1 MRKIL
6 IGAVLTLCSY
16 GICLAQRQA
25 DIVVK
30 FDNDIQNILV
40 DEYSGNVLIKDS
52 KAISSYNPDKNALNW
67 TITEDE
73 LVKKTNKDKLQKA
86 DNALKTVER
95 GDFLSFLDKK
105 ANLIELIPGSPYL
118 TLTLNNSDI
127 IIDIITG
134 ELLYNSR
141 ELGYRLLSSEYM
153 PDEHALLLNVIDDK
167 NYSCVYYDLKNKQ
180 EKWISALSPTES
192 FFSSLKGLLS
202 VFGTSDQTR
211 DMVKTTDKDIFVTI
225 SGALF
230 RINKE
235 NGDIAWK
242 SEDKITE
249 FLVNNANTHLIGIRK
264 SGNILRSR
272 VSLNLMNISDGSKVW
287 KDDVTTK
294 YVSYIEDS
302 GDKVLV
308 AHESGFN
315 FYNYSDGKK
324 IWKKDA
330 KGNKIKQVIPIDGDY
345 LYIADKEMNLIDKD
359 GQNKW
364 KKFVEICDK
373 DEDLVY
379 HLNKI
384 DNNRVFYLSDSY
396 GNMVDYTTGKKV
408 WKKDVKFNRDRP
420 LLFKFDKAKNIY
432 IAYNDKK
439 IYRFDPN
446 GKDEKKNESFAR
458 LKDVKSDDT
467 MADIELFD
475 WGISL
480 VGEED
485 VIAVDFDGNVKY
497 HNTYKDPGAKKRNW
511 AMAGRI
517 AASVG
522 GEFAMQLGTAN
533 LMSSAFSGGNTTG
546 AAASIYGGAFASELA
561 NSGYAERMTQRVNAM
576 QANADYAFVLNK
588 GKDGTEIVKIR
599 KEDGEEVDKVSVE
612 GTAPIFKVDGYNY
625 NLYFVHKKELRVFSK
640 K

>member
-1 MRKIL
+1 MKKIL
-6 IGAVLTLCSY
+6 IGALLTLCSHSM
-16 GICLAQRQA
+16 IFAQRQA
-25 DIVVK
+25 DIVLK
-30 FDNDIQNILV
+30 FDNNIENILV
-40 DEYSGNVLIKDS
+40 DDYTGNVLIKDS
-52 KAISSYNPDKNALNW
+52 KAISSYNPDKNTLNW
-67 TITEDE
+67 TVTEEE
-73 LVKKTNKDKLQKA
+73 LAKQSNADKLKKA
-86 DNALKTVER
+86 DNILKTVES

-105 ANLIELIPGSPYL
+105 ASMVEFIPGSPYI

-127 IIDIITG
+127 ILDGITG

-153 PDEHALLLNVIDDK
+153 PNEHALLLTVINEK

-180 EKWISALSPTES
+180 EKWISTLSPTES
-192 FFSSLKGLLS
+192 FFSSLKGLLN

-211 DMVKTTDKDIFVTI
+211 DMVVTTDKDIFVTI

-230 RINKE
+230 NINKE
-235 NGDIAWK
+235 NGDIIWK

-249 FLVNNANTHLIGIRK
+249 FVINKAQTHLIGIRK

-294 YVSYIEDS
+294 YVSYIEDA
-302 GDKVLV
+302 GDMVLV

-315 FYNYSDGKK
+315 FYNYANGKK
-324 IWKKDA
+324 VWKKDA
-330 KGNKIKQVIPIDGDY
+330 KGNKIKQVIPLDGDY
-345 LYIADKEMNLIDKD
+345 LYIADKEMNLIDKE

-373 DEDLVY
+373 DEDVVY

-408 WKKDVKFNRDRP
+408 WKKDVKFNRGRP
-420 LLFKFDKAKNIY
+420 LLYKFDADKNIY

-446 GKDEKKNESFAR
+446 GKDEKKNEPFAK
-458 LKDVKSDDT
+458 LKEVKSDDT

-480 VGEED
+480 VSEED
-485 VIAVDFDGNVKY
+485 VIAVDFDGNIKY

-522 GEFAMQLGTAN
+522 GEVATQMGAAN
-533 LMSSAFSGGNTTG
+533 LMSSAFSGGNTNG
-546 AAASIYGGAFASELA
+546 AVASVYGGAFASDMA
-561 NSGYAERMTQRVNAM
+561 NSGYAERLTQRINAM

-588 GKDGTEIVKIR
+588 GKEGTEIVKIR
-599 KEDGEEVDKVSVE
+599 KEDGTEVDKVSVE

-625 NLYFVHKKELRVFSK
+625 NLYFAHKNELRIFNK